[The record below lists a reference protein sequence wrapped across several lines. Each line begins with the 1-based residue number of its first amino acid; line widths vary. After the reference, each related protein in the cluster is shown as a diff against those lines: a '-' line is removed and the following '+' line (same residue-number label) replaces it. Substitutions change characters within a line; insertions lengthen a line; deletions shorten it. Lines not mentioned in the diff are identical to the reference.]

1 MRIALKNL
9 APALL
14 ITLALAPA
22 RAQEV
27 LLSRTG
33 TSPAIAVGAQ
43 GGFVIVWTDRDADR
57 SQGIFAS
64 LLPKGARQPRAPFV
78 VNPSTAGDQVNPDV
92 AVDDAGRFAVV
103 WQDGV
108 EFSGRDVRVFGE
120 SFGAAGGRQ
129 GPAVRLSAAEVGQ
142 QLNPQV
148 AMQEDG
154 GFVAAWVEDSPP
166 RSAIK
171 AARFSADGSPLGPE
185 MEMRAGGDSNNR
197 AKVASFPGGFAV
209 GWTEFTEC
217 SGGRPPGF
225 VSDIARF
232 DAEGRRTGR
241 IYYVGTSR
249 CSSPDAT
256 VLLDL
261 VGSRA
266 GALALFVSDH
276 EFIQRF
282 SSSGEPVGGRT
293 PLPVYPCDESHCSGA
308 ETVAMDNTGRF
319 AVIREVLDSGRFS
332 LAAQLFSPRGKPLTG
347 LVPVSGLPSGSLI
360 EPVAAALADDGTLAV
375 VWRRE
380 ESGDPQSDGLYLRKL
395 QLQ

>member
-1 MRIALKNL
+1 MPTPLRHL
-9 APALL
+9 AAVLLLAAPIVPAQ
-14 ITLALAPA
+14 
-22 RAQEV
+22 AQEV

-33 TSPAIAVGAQ
+33 ISPSAAVSGQ
-43 GGFVIVWTDRDADR
+43 GGFVIVWSDRGNILAR
-57 SQGIFAS
+57 
-64 LLPKGARQPRAPFV
+64 LLPKGARLPRAPFV
-78 VNPSTAGDQVNPDV
+78 VSPSAAGFQVNPDV
-92 AVDDAGRFAVV
+92 AMDDVGRFAVV
-103 WQDGV
+103 WQDGLA
-108 EFSGRDVRVFGE
+108 FSGDVHVFGE
-120 SFGAAGGRQ
+120 GFGAAGGRQ
-129 GPAVRLSAAEVGQ
+129 GPAVRLSPAEVSQ

-154 GFVAAWVEDSPP
+154 SFVAAWVEDSPP

-185 MEMRAGGDSNNR
+185 MEMRAGGDSSNR

-209 GWTEFTEC
+209 GWSEFTEC
-217 SGGRPPGF
+217 SGGRPPGY

-282 SSSGEPVGGRT
+282 SPSGEPVGGRT
-293 PLPVYPCDESHCSGA
+293 PLPVHPCDESRCTGA
-308 ETVAMDNTGRF
+308 ETVSMDNTGRF
-319 AVIREVLDSGRFS
+319 AVIWEVIDSGSFS
-332 LAAQLFSPRGKPLTG
+332 LAAQLFNPRGKPLTG
-347 LVPVSGLPSGSLI
+347 LVPVGDLPAGSLI

-380 ESGDPQSDGLYLRKL
+380 ESGDSQSNGLYLRKL
-395 QLQ
+395 RLP

>member
-1 MRIALKNL
+1 MPVTARNL
-9 APALL
+9 AAALL
-14 ITLALAPA
+14 ITAVLAPA
-22 RAQEV
+22 HAQEV

-33 TSPAIAVGAQ
+33 TSPAVATSGR
-43 GGFVIVWTDRDADR
+43 GDFVIVWTDRGDILADT
-57 SQGIFAS
+57 
-64 LLPKGARQPRAPFV
+64 LPKGAREPRSPFV
-78 VNPSTAGDQVNPDV
+78 VSPASARLQVNPDV
-92 AVDDAGRFAVV
+92 AVDGAGRFAVV
-103 WQDGV
+103 WQDGL
-108 EFSGRDVRVFGE
+108 EFSGGDVRVFGE
-120 SFGAAGGRQ
+120 GFGASGGRQ
-129 GPAVRLSAAEVGQ
+129 GPAVRLSPMEGDQ
-142 QLNPQV
+142 QVSPQV
-148 AMQEDG
+148 AMLEDG
-154 GFVAAWVEDSPP
+154 SFVAAWVEDRLPHG
-166 RSAIK
+166 AIK

-185 MEMRAGGDSNNR
+185 MEMKAGGDSSNR

-209 GWTEFTEC
+209 GWSEFTEC

-282 SSSGEPVGGRT
+282 SPSGAPVGGRT
-293 PLPVYPCDESHCSGA
+293 PLPVHPCDESHCTGA
-308 ETVAMDNTGRF
+308 ETVSMDNAGRF
-319 AVIREVLDSGRFS
+319 AVIWEVIDSGSFS
-332 LAAQLFSPRGKPLTG
+332 LAAQLFNPRGKPLTG
-347 LVPVSGLPSGSLI
+347 LVPVSELPAGSLI

-380 ESGDPQSDGLYLRKL
+380 QSGDPQRNGLYLRKL
-395 QLQ
+395 RLP